1 MPPEASPNAAA
12 GSSPPSGNASPAADA
27 GLRLLDLPLGWFG
40 AFAAL
45 VLAALVTGA
54 LPGGMVG
61 AFALMLPLGVLC
73 EWGGNRLPIVKDYL
87 GGGAILAIFVPA
99 GLATYQVLPADVAGN
114 VKTFMGG
121 GGFLDFFICALVTGS
136 ILGMERRLLISAVVG
151 YLPAILGCVIC
162 ALGLTAL
169 GGWLSGY
176 GAREAVLFVG
186 LPIIGGGLGAGA
198 VPLAKIF
205 GEGVQRSPTEMLSIM
220 MPAVALGN
228 ALSIVGGGLLDRLGR
243 AWPAL
248 TGNGQLIRRR
258 GVEVVT
264 SLGGTDA
271 RDEPRVLAGGLFL
284 AVAFFS
290 WGQLMGKWVP
300 SVHPYA
306 WMILTVAAV
315 KYFGVL
321 PASAEVLARAWFRF
335 VMNHFTAVLLV
346 GIGIAYTDLGQVV
359 GALTPQYL
367 LLVVLAVLGAAIGSG
382 LVGYWVGFYP
392 VESALSAGLC
402 MSNMGGTGDVAVLS
416 AARRMDLMPF
426 AQISSRLGGAIILIL
441 ASVMLRILP

>member
-1 MPPEASPNAAA
+1 MTPASASSPEASPAPASARTAN
-12 GSSPPSGNASPAADA
+12 SGGA
-27 GLRLLDLPLGWFG
+27 RLLGLHWGWFA
-40 AFAAL
+40 AFSALVGAAL
-45 VLAALVTGA
+45 VSGT

-61 AFALMLPLGVLC
+61 AFALMLPLGTLC

-87 GGGAILAIFVPA
+87 GGGAILAIFLPA
-99 GLATYQVLPADVAGN
+99 GLATYGALPADVVGS
-114 VKTFMGG
+114 VKTFMGS
-121 GGFLDFFICALVTGS
+121 GGFLDFFISALVAGS
-136 ILGMERRLLISAVVG
+136 ILGMERRLLISAIVG
-151 YLPAILGCVIC
+151 YLPAILGCVVC

-169 GGWLSGY
+169 GGWLTGY
-176 GAREAVLFVG
+176 SARDAVLFVG

-205 GEGVQRSPTEMLSIM
+205 GEGVQRTPTEMLSIM

-228 ALSIVGGGLLDRLGR
+228 ALSIVGGGLLDRLGKAR
-243 AWPAL
+243 PAL

-258 GVEVVT
+258 GVAVVT
-264 SLGGTDA
+264 SLGGSDEQA
-271 RDEPRVLAGGLFL
+271 EPRLIAGGLLL
-284 AVAFFS
+284 ATAFFC
-290 WGQLMGKWVP
+290 WGQFMGQWVP

-321 PASAEVLARAWFRF
+321 PASAETLARAWFRF

-346 GIGIAYTDLGQVV
+346 GIGIGYTDLGQVV
-359 GALTPQYL
+359 GALSPQYL
-367 LLVVLAVLGAAIGSG
+367 LLVALAVVGAAAGAA
-382 LVGYWVGFYP
+382 LVGHWVGFYA
-392 VESALSAGLC
+392 VESAISAGLC

-416 AARRMDLMPF
+416 AARRMELMPF
-426 AQISSRLGGAIILIL
+426 AQISSRLGGAFILIL